1 MALILPPLLSA
12 SSMRQDSS
20 TNASGL
26 ISNGIGPLA
35 LADIY
40 AARQRLLHGAVA
52 TGVER
57 TALVP
62 SPALSARFDAE
73 IFLKLETRQPTGAF
87 KLRGATN
94 LLAAVA
100 EMTSGDAAER
110 LARGVTTASTGNH
123 GRALAYA
130 AMRRGLRAIICLS
143 EQVPANKVR
152 AIEALG
158 EVSGSGSGQG
168 SVEVRRIG
176 RSQDEA
182 FHEVNRLVEEEG
194 MLAVPPFDDPLIAA
208 GQGTIGL
215 ELLEDCPQL
224 DHVLIGLSGGGLL
237 GGIGAALKAIRP
249 ATQVHGVSLTHGAAM
264 WESLQAGKPVEV
276 EEVASLADSLGGGI
290 GLDNHTT
297 LPLVHRVMDEHHQI
311 SERAIARAMLMLL
324 EEEKL
329 LVEGAAVVGLAAL
342 EASRRGETDPQLA
355 ESIRGTRV
363 ALIISGNG
371 VSLETLDQARAL
383 LT

>member
-1 MALILPPLLSA
+1 MVLSLPPL
-12 SSMRQDSS
+12 RIPRE
-20 TNASGL
+20 T
-26 ISNGIGPLA
+26 PLT

-40 AARQRLLHGAVA
+40 AARQRLFPSSSAGVSAPP

-62 SPALSARFDAE
+62 SPALSVRFDAE
-73 IFLKLETRQPTGAF
+73 ILLKLETRQPTGAF

-100 EMTSGDAAER
+100 EQATGDAFER
-110 LARGVTTASTGNH
+110 LQRGVTTASTGNH

-158 EVSGSGSGQG
+158 EVSGSGAGQG

-215 ELLEDCPQL
+215 ELMEDCPQL

-237 GGIGAALKAIRP
+237 GGIGAALKVIRP
-249 ATQVHGVSLTHGAAM
+249 EIQVHGVSLTHGAAM
-264 WESLQAGKPVEV
+264 WHSLQAGQPVEV

-290 GLDNHTT
+290 GLGNHTT
-297 LPLVHRVMDEHHQI
+297 LGLVHRVMDAHHHV
-311 SERAIARAMLMLL
+311 SERAIARAMLLLL

-342 EASRRGETDPQLA
+342 EASRLGETDPQLA
-355 ESIRGTRV
+355 ESIRGKRV

-371 VSLETLDQARAL
+371 ASLETLDQARAL
-383 LT
+383 LA